1 MTVGHGR
8 AAALTSILCAALLL
22 GLASGCSRDT
32 DDKAMPELRALLAG
46 DQQGNQQ
53 ARGGQRGQGN
63 GARNAGK
70 GGVSDDVAAFYQK
83 RGIAPVWLDGDRPAA
98 IAERA
103 IEALAAADDHA
114 LRPEDYE
121 YQALSQERQWL
132 AEGEKNQNK
141 TVRRHELARFEL
153 RLTTALLTLGRDAAI
168 GRTDPRKIDPRWKR
182 QRELPDLPAALEKT
196 IAENA
201 LPRWVDRVGPVHPE
215 YARLRKAWAGLRPHR
230 ESKWTRVQNVTLRPG
245 QSHAAV
251 AMLRYR
257 LIASGELPPDA
268 VRRAPAG
275 APSAPS
281 ASSDSSVNGAAA
293 PRGVDPRLSRYDA
306 TMVNAV
312 RAFQEHQGI
321 KATGTLDARTV
332 AALNVPISQRVAQVA
347 LNLERWRWM
356 PDDLGARHIRVNIP
370 QFYVEA
376 HEHGRPVLSIRAIV
390 GKEGDETP
398 IFSESMTH
406 VVFSPYWNI
415 PPAIAADE
423 TLPAAERDPDYLERN
438 DIEVVRVSGGETE
451 VIDPAD
457 LDWTD
462 EEAMKGVAFRQRPGS
477 ANALGFV
484 KFMFPN
490 PFNVYIHDTPADS
503 LFQRLG
509 RTLSHGCVRIE
520 DPVGFATYV
529 LRDQP
534 RWTRDAIMEAM
545 HAGDE
550 KHVRLSAPIPVH
562 IVYFTAWADEQGG
575 LHFRD
580 DVYGFDAGK
589 KSRTAAVARAS

>member
-1 MTVGHGR
+1 MRVGYSR
-8 AAALTSILCAALLL
+8 VVATASLLCSTLM
-22 GLASGCSRDT
+22 LAFVSACSRDT
-32 DDKAMPELRALLAG
+32 NDKGMPELRALLTNS
-46 DQQGNQQ
+46 QQPAQ
-53 ARGGQRGQGN
+53 GQRGQG
-63 GARNAGK
+63 GRGGNAAK
-70 GGVSDDVAAFYQK
+70 GGGNSDAVVFYQT
-83 RGIAPVWLDGDRPAA
+83 RGFVPVWLDGHKPAA

-103 IEALAAADDHA
+103 IEALASADNHA

-121 YQALSQERQWL
+121 YQALSQERRLL
-132 AEGEKNQNK
+132 AEGEKNQNE

-153 RLTTALLTLGRDAAI
+153 RLTTALLSLGRDVAV
-168 GRTDPRKIDPRWKR
+168 GRTDPRRLDARWKR
-182 QRELPDLPAALEKT
+182 QRALPNLPAALEKM

-201 LPRWVDRVGPVHPE
+201 VQQWADRLGPVHPE
-215 YARLRKAWAGLRPHR
+215 YAQLRKAWAALRPHR
-230 ESKWTRVQNVTLRPG
+230 DAEWVRIPNVTLRPG

-251 AMLRYR
+251 IQVRYR
-257 LIASGELPPDA
+257 LVASGELPFDA
-268 VRRAPAG
+268 VRNTDRQY
-275 APSAPS
+275 
-281 ASSDSSVNGAAA
+281 
-293 PRGVDPRLSRYDA
+293 LSRYDPL
-306 TMVNAV
+306 VVKAV
-312 RAFQEHQGI
+312 RGFQEHHGI
-321 KATGTLDARTV
+321 KATGILDARTV

-347 LNLERWRWM
+347 LNLERWRWL
-356 PDDLGARHIRVNIP
+356 PDDLGARHIRVNVP
-370 QFYVEA
+370 RFYVEA
-376 HEHGRPVLSIRAIV
+376 YENGRPVLSIRAIV

-415 PPAIAADE
+415 PPTIVADE
-423 TLPAAERDPDYLERN
+423 TLPAAERDPEYLSRN
-438 DIEVVRVSGGETE
+438 NIEVVRVSGGDTE

-462 EEAMKGVAFRQRPGS
+462 EETMKGVAFRQRPGS
-477 ANALGFV
+477 ENALGFV

-490 PFNVYIHDTPADS
+490 PFNVYIHDTPADG

-509 RTLSHGCVRIE
+509 RTLSHGCIRIE
-520 DPVGFATYV
+520 DPVGFAEYV

-550 KHVRLSAPIPVH
+550 KHVKLSAPIPVH
-562 IVYFTAWADEQGG
+562 IVYFTAWVDENGG

-589 KSRTAAVARAS
+589 KPRTAAVARAS